1 MARLNSPR
9 LRGNTRPIPAH
20 MRHSLLL
27 AGLACAATLALT
39 ATTHAA
45 PRSPAASMAP
55 KAFWAC
61 TYRDNAPPN
70 WEYVRYIDAPS
81 KAAAEARMRAEL
93 PAHQSLV
100 GCNATGG

>member
-1 MARLNSPR
+1 
-9 LRGNTRPIPAH
+9 

-39 ATTHAA
+39 ATAHAA

-93 PAHQSLV
+93 PAHRSLL